1 MKSKL
6 LLLAL
11 TTILLFGCKTTTKE
25 VVSSTQN
32 SEQWRSLT
40 PTPPMGWNS
49 WDSYRGTI
57 SEAQFRP
64 IVDFFAEKMK
74 PFGWEYMVVD
84 MAWYYPGPADWDMVE
99 PRYFDIELVKGTD
112 GKVWG
117 PDMII
122 DEYGRFQP
130 DERRFPSSAGGKGFK
145 PLADYVHSKG
155 LKFGIHIMRGIPRQ
169 AVDDLNC
176 KIMGTDYHAADIAVK
191 WDTVKWSNLMYG
203 VDINK
208 PGAQEYYN
216 ALFKMYADWG
226 VDFIKA
232 DDMMVPPYHKGEIEM
247 MRKAIDQCG
256 RPMVLSLSCGEA
268 PASQANH
275 LASLANMWRV
285 SIDVWDE
292 WEDIERMFE
301 LMKWWSPFI
310 GKNNTWPDADMLP
323 MGMLDVAGRADRKRP
338 PRYTNFTRE
347 EQYTMMSLWSIVRSP
362 LMWGG
367 DPLQPD
373 TFTIKLLTNKE
384 ILEVNQNSSNNRQIY
399 HSFNGN
405 ETDRIWMADVPGST
419 DKYVGLFNL
428 SNEAQEV
435 VFDFRYDYLP
445 ETLNVRDLWEQKDLG
460 TFTGKFSVKLA
471 PHGGRL
477 YRISKTE

>member
-1 MKSKL
+1 MKQQNCLIKIILFSILVL
-6 LLLAL
+6 LP
-11 TTILLFGCKTTTKE
+11 ILNLQSTKKA
-25 VVSSTQN
+25 
-32 SEQWRSLT
+32 EQKWRSLT
-40 PTPPMGWNS
+40 SKPPMGWNS

-74 PFGWEYMVVD
+74 PLGWEYMIID
-84 MAWYYPGPADWDMVE
+84 MAWYYPGPADWDCVK
-99 PRYFDIELVKGTD
+99 PRYFDITLTEGKN

-130 DERRFPSSAGGKGFK
+130 DEKRFPSSAGGKGFK

-169 AVDDLNC
+169 AVDDLNS
-176 KIMGTDYHAADIAVK
+176 KIKGTKYHAADIAVK
-191 WDTVKWSNLMYG
+191 TDTVKWSNLMYG
-203 VDINK
+203 VDSNK

-256 RPMVLSLSCGEA
+256 RPMILSLSCGEA
-268 PASQANH
+268 PISQANH
-275 LASLANMWRV
+275 LMANANMWRI

-292 WEDIERMFE
+292 WSDLERMFE

-310 GKNNTWPDADMLP
+310 GKNNVWPDADMLP
-323 MGMLDVAGRADRKRP
+323 LGMLDVAGLAERKRP

-347 EQYTMMSLWSIVRSP
+347 EQYSMMSLWSISRSP

-373 TFTIKLLTNKE
+373 TLTMKLLTNKE
-384 ILEVNQNSSNNRQIY
+384 VIEINQNSTNNRQVY
-399 HSFNGN
+399 HSFGGN
-405 ETDRIWMADVPGST
+405 EIDRIWMADIPGSN
-419 DKYVGLFNL
+419 DKYLGLFNL
-428 SNEAQEV
+428 SNEEKEI
-435 VFDFRYDYLP
+435 VFNFNYEYLP
-445 ETLNVRDLWEQKDLG
+445 ETLKIRDIWAQKELG
-460 TFTGKFSVKLA
+460 KFNHKFSVKLA

-477 YRISKTE
+477 YRISKAEN